1 MTVSGR
7 RLGGGVIKMQ
17 DKGGGLVEHLAA
29 DVKNWQ
35 SQCGEGG
42 AEAQQKQEAFVLTI
56 AAVRSYT
63 ACQRTSAEEESMFEQ
78 SSDV

>member
-1 MTVSGR
+1 MGASSRCRT
-7 RLGGGVIKMQ
+7 
-17 DKGGGLVEHLAA
+17 KGGELVEHLAA
-29 DVKNWQ
+29 DTKNWQ

-63 ACQRTSAEEESMFEQ
+63 ACWRTSAEEESMFEQ